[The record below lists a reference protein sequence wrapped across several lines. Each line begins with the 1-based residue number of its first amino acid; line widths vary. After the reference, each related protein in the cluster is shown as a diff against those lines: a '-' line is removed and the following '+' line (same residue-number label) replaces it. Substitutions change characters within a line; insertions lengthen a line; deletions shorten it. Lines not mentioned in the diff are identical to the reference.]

1 MGRQEERG
9 KQMNCYSAEWAK
21 VKGVDVLAIPG
32 LAVVA
37 CPVSGRR
44 NSARFDMIDT
54 EKNEYVCQLLKSE
67 VTQWLVTAAH
77 TAELPYNSH
86 CALLDTPLPV
96 RPDSQFHGVVPQID
110 WGGKQIV

>member
-1 MGRQEERG
+1 
-9 KQMNCYSAEWAK
+9 MNCYSAEWAK

-67 VTQWLVTAAH
+67 VTQWLVNAAH